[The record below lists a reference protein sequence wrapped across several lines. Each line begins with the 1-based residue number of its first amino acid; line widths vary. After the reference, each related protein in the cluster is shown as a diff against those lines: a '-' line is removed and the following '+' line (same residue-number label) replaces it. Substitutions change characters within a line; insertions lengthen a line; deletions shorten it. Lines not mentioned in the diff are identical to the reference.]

1 VLPKQRLIAAGATL
15 GAVFVLY
22 GGAAYWAGVKA
33 QDTLEEQHR
42 MLASLPFFKVK
53 SHDYRRGWFSSTE
66 TTELEFNR
74 RLLAPYETMLPDS
87 VRPLLGKTIKYTQHI
102 KHGPLPGI
110 GSFDLRPAR
119 ALVNTEFDMSE
130 ATRKTLAKFFGDAQP
145 ITMINRL
152 GLGGGGVLTLKIPA
166 FDYEETL
173 SGVRVKWQGFDLK
186 VDYASG
192 YHEYQTEAV
201 SPGFLLEASTKG
213 RVAFDGVRYVSD
225 ARQGN
230 TGVKLGTSELSV
242 GGVQLNW
249 KEGVPYNI
257 KLNELVYLLTRM
269 RVGEFINPSG
279 EFRPSNVGLK
289 KLDYQMVTSEQEDY
303 INARG
308 KLGFESFNYNQSVY
322 GPLRLDVSANHL
334 HGPTLVKLD
343 KALSSIP
350 FEGVDPAKLRQQYID
365 AVKNNGIPLLANNP
379 RLVVNDFYLKMPTG
393 VATLKG
399 QLALNGFQEKDLKDP
414 LAFLK
419 RFDAEAAVDVPR
431 QTLENLVVAQA
442 RNLFTVDKS
451 AAEQPNLAEIDDL
464 ARGLLAAQL
473 DEWSNQ
479 HYITIQKG
487 QVATS
492 LTFRNGVLQVNRKTI
507 ALPWQEQA
515 DASAPAAKA
524 AQAQ

>member
-1 VLPKQRLIAAGATL
+1 
-15 GAVFVLY
+15 
-22 GGAAYWAGVKA
+22 
-33 QDTLEEQHR
+33 
-42 MLASLPFFKVK
+42 
-53 SHDYRRGWFSSTE
+53 
-66 TTELEFNR
+66 
-74 RLLAPYETMLPDS
+74 
-87 VRPLLGKTIKYTQHI
+87 
-102 KHGPLPGI
+102 
-110 GSFDLRPAR
+110 
-119 ALVNTEFDMSE
+119 
-130 ATRKTLAKFFGDAQP
+130 
-145 ITMINRL
+145 
-152 GLGGGGVLTLKIPA
+152 
-166 FDYEETL
+166 
-173 SGVRVKWQGFDLK
+173 
-186 VDYASG
+186 
-192 YHEYQTEAV
+192 
-201 SPGFLLEASTKG
+201 
-213 RVAFDGVRYVSD
+213 
-225 ARQGN
+225 
-230 TGVKLGTSELSV
+230 
-242 GGVQLNW
+242 
-249 KEGVPYNI
+249 
-257 KLNELVYLLTRM
+257 
-269 RVGEFINPSG
+269 
-279 EFRPSNVGLK
+279 
-289 KLDYQMVTSEQEDY
+289 
-303 INARG
+303 
-308 KLGFESFNYNQSVY
+308 
-322 GPLRLDVSANHL
+322 VSANHL

-365 AVKNNGIPLLANNP
+365 AVKNNGLPLLANNP

-414 LAFLK
+414 LSFLK